1 MLQSTDGSL
10 PLFRFAGI
18 RVSLHWSWFLVAI
31 YVVTSRAGQYSSLGW
46 NAVEYLSLFCIVLLH
61 EFGHA
66 LACRQTG
73 GFADRII
80 LWPLGGIAFVSPP
93 PRPGA
98 HLWSIAA
105 GPLVNVVL
113 APVLFLVQWQAE
125 SVQAVALPPD
135 FHAFLFELQRINL
148 LLLIFNLMPI
158 YPLDGGQM
166 LRSLLWFGVGPVNS
180 LWIASGLGLL
190 GIAGLVGLAVWSQ
203 SLWMGIM
210 AIFLFSSCFSAFR
223 AAADQRRAERE
234 RRQAPPF
241 E

>member
-18 RVSLHWSWFLVAI
+18 RVSLHWSWFLVAV
-31 YVVTSRAGQYSSLGW
+31 YVVTTRAGQYSSLGW

-73 GFADRII
+73 GYADRII

-105 GPLVNVVL
+105 GPLVNVILV
-113 APVLFLVQWQAE
+113 PVLLLVQWQAE
-125 SVQAVALPPD
+125 ARSAVPLPPD
-135 FHAFLFELQRINL
+135 FLAFLFELQRINL
-148 LLLIFNLMPI
+148 LLLIFNLLPI

-166 LRSLLWFGVGPVNS
+166 LRSLLWFGLGPVNS

-190 GIAGLVGLAVWSQ
+190 GIAGLVGLAVWSE

-234 RRQAPPF
+234 RRPFPPSD
-241 E
+241 